1 MSFEPK
7 FGSKYS
13 FQNYF
18 AACYASRF
26 CCLLQTIHPEKPH
39 KRFYLNAYTLLIKP
53 DSLFSPELRNEKYL
67 HF

>member
-13 FQNYF
+13 CQNYST
-18 AACYASRF
+18 ARYASRF
-26 CCLLQTIHPEKPH
+26 YCLLQTFHPEKTH
-39 KRFYLNAYTLLIKP
+39 KQFYMNAYTLLIKP